1 VKKLILASSSPQR
14 SQLLREARYDFV
26 VQTAPIVEL
35 AVDFLTPSELTLL
48 NACRKTFAVAR
59 AEPDAVVLGADT
71 VVAIGTTIF
80 GKPVDL
86 DDARGMLMRLSG
98 RTHDV
103 VTAVAISNL
112 SDRRT
117 VSAVI
122 ESEVQFRKLDTDS
135 IGRYLARI
143 NPLQKAGAYAAQ
155 IDAETVIEQID
166 GSFTNVVGLPME
178 TVPRLLAEFGI
189 HPTAVPDDAAAADD
203 K

>member
-1 VKKLILASSSPQR
+1 MKRLILASGSPQR

-26 VQTAPIVEL
+26 VQTAPIAEL

-48 NACRKTFAVAR
+48 NACRKTLAVAR
-59 AEPDAVVLGADT
+59 TEPDAVVLGADT
-71 VVAIGTTIF
+71 LVALGTTIF
-80 GKPVDL
+80 GKPTDL

-103 VTAVAISNL
+103 VTAVAISKF

-117 VSAVI
+117 ISAVI
-122 ESEVQFRKLDTDS
+122 ESEVQFRELDADS

-143 NPLQKAGAYAAQ
+143 DPLHKAGAYAAQ
-155 IDAETVIEQID
+155 IDAETVIKRID

-178 TVPRLLAEFGI
+178 TVPKLLAEFGI
-189 HPTAVPDDAAAADD
+189 HPATTADD

>member
-1 VKKLILASSSPQR
+1 MKKFILASSSPQR
-14 SQLLREARYDFV
+14 SQLLRQAHYDFV
-26 VQTAPIVEL
+26 IQTPPVVEL
-35 AVDFLTPSELTLL
+35 VVDFLTPSELCLL
-48 NACRKTFAVAR
+48 NACRKTFGVAH

-71 VVAIGTTIF
+71 LVAIGTTIF

-86 DDARGMLMRLSG
+86 DDARRMLMRLSG

-117 VSAVI
+117 VFAVI
-122 ESEVQFRKLDTDS
+122 ESEVQFRKLDADS

-155 IDAETVIEQID
+155 IDAETVIERID

-178 TVPRLLAEFGI
+178 MVPRLLAEFGI
-189 HPTAVPDDAAAADD
+189 HPTASNQ
-203 K
+203 